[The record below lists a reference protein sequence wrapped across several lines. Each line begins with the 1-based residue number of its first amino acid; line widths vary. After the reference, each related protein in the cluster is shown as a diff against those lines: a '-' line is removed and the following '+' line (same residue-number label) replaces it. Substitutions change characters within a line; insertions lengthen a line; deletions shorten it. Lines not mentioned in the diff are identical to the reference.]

1 MRVVSIG
8 DLVLDYYYKDGKL
21 LGVNGGMSCHNIIA
35 NLAKSGL
42 LTTVYGVCAD
52 DEQGKIAILSLQKLN
67 VDIANIKIL
76 NNIHTRCF
84 NVSYFMENGKI
95 NFISKKRCPICNEK
109 RWYEESLIDPNE
121 IINNIQSDDI
131 LVFDNLN
138 EKNIKIINN
147 VDNKK
152 IIDIGQ
158 YFEFEK
164 LTKREIINKFLN
176 KFDIINFNE
185 RVTKFLINK
194 LKLKN
199 NIELYNLLKPKLMT
213 ITRGENGAVFVY
225 NDKEYKFSLK
235 NKENFV
241 DSNGA
246 GDAFIAS
253 IVADYI
259 KNNFECNENL
269 FEKWFINSNKLTS
282 KVVSK
287 VGARGHL
294 NSLYKVR
301 KIDNCCVCENFNYTE
316 RKRIK
321 RCNININNLEKR
333 VINSVNSPAYNK
345 LLDIDFNVND
355 NYLFI
360 GTGGSFAGA
369 MFASKIINNLFGSNT
384 YALYPRD
391 VLYRNNAN
399 INKTFLFSYSGTTND
414 VIKSVNDFDKKN
426 IYIITKGQLQN
437 IIKKTEIVK
446 DNIICYRT
454 SSNKGKERGF
464 LSFEGA
470 LAPAS
475 LFMKYYLQK
484 NSDNI
489 DLNDFIENSI
499 DYWSKKIEKLVNI
512 DFINN
517 VKNHNKIINIFR
529 GDYANCAS
537 YDLESKIIESGIF
550 NAIIHEKKNF
560 SHGRFINYE
569 NMDNKCGIYFKQKTT
584 SKYEEELIKYLDE
597 NTIIIESRY
606 DDIFAEFDLLI
617 ASQFIIYQIGKVLDI
632 DVSKPK
638 YSDKAMKIYFYKG
651 SL

>member
-52 DEQGKIAILSLQKLN
+52 DEQGKMAILSLQKLN

-164 LTKREIINKFLN
+164 LTKREIVNKFLN

-225 NDKEYKFSLK
+225 NDKEYKFALK
-235 NKENFV
+235 NKENVV

-301 KIDNCCVCENFNYTE
+301 KIDKCCVCENFNYTE

-369 MFASKIINNLFGSNT
+369 MFASKIINKF
-384 YALYPRD
+384 
-391 VLYRNNAN
+391 
-399 INKTFLFSYSGTTND
+399 IW
-414 VIKSVNDFDKKN
+414 
-426 IYIITKGQLQN
+426 
-437 IIKKTEIVK
+437 VK
-446 DNIICYRT
+446 HLC
-454 SSNKGKERGF
+454 
-464 LSFEGA
+464 
-470 LAPAS
+470 
-475 LFMKYYLQK
+475 
-484 NSDNI
+484 
-489 DLNDFIENSI
+489 FI
-499 DYWSKKIEKLVNI
+499 SKRC
-512 DFINN
+512 FI
-517 VKNHNKIINIFR
+517 
-529 GDYANCAS
+529 
-537 YDLESKIIESGIF
+537 
-550 NAIIHEKKNF
+550 
-560 SHGRFINYE
+560 
-569 NMDNKCGIYFKQKTT
+569 
-584 SKYEEELIKYLDE
+584 
-597 NTIIIESRY
+597 
-606 DDIFAEFDLLI
+606 
-617 ASQFIIYQIGKVLDI
+617 
-632 DVSKPK
+632 
-638 YSDKAMKIYFYKG
+638 
-651 SL
+651 